1 MHFHSM
7 ALSRSPPS
15 CTSVKASIF
24 VTCSILPLHLCRP
37 LLENVIMCP
46 CQSHLLDHELQDNL
60 VRILLNLRS
69 PKLCVQSVRLMDT
82 ERREEEGRKE
92 RRKKGGWGV
101 G

>member
-1 MHFHSM
+1 MHFRSM

-24 VTCSILPLHLCRP
+24 VTFSILPLHRCRP

-46 CQSHLLDHELQDNL
+46 CQSQLLDHELQDNL
-60 VRILLNLRS
+60 VHILLNLRS
-69 PKLCVQSVRLMDT
+69 PKLCAQTVRLMDT
-82 ERREEEGRKE
+82 ERREEEERKE
-92 RRKKGGWGV
+92 RRKKGGG